1 MKELLK
7 KLVKFE
13 IRIRKNVN
21 SQMKGSFRSVFKGTG
36 IEFDDIRSYQYGDDI
51 RTINWTATAK
61 GHDTYVNTYKEE
73 HDQQVM
79 ILLDVSASQYIGK
92 DVRKI
97 DISKEI
103 AAVLALAAAR
113 ENSQVGLLCFSDQKE
128 KYIKPHKGQTAVY
141 NLVSSIFRLKPKS
154 LKTDLNEALKELNN
168 VLKKKSLVIVISD
181 FIDSNFEGN
190 LSTLALK
197 HDLIVIH
204 VSERRET
211 IIPRLGIIPIFDNET
226 QQTLWVNSSSRKF
239 RESVVGIFKSN
250 RDILMN
256 VCKKTNSSYLHVF
269 CHEDYVIKLIELFK
283 KRKK

>member
-97 DISKEI
+97 DVSKEI

-128 KYIKPHKGQTAVY
+128 KYIKPHKGQTSVY

-181 FIDSNFEGN
+181 FIDSSFEGN

-256 VCKKTNSSYLHVF
+256 VCKKTNSSYVHVF

>member
-113 ENSQVGLLCFSDQKE
+113 ENSQIGLLCFSDQKE
-128 KYIKPHKGQTAVY
+128 KYIKPHKGQNAVY

-256 VCKKTNSSYLHVF
+256 VCKKTKSSYVHVF

>member
-13 IRIRKNVN
+13 VRIRKNVN
-21 SQMKGSFRSVFKGTG
+21 SQIKGSFRSVFKGTG

-92 DVRKI
+92 KVQKI
-97 DISKEI
+97 DVSKEI
-103 AAVLALAAAR
+103 ASLLALAASR

-141 NLVSSIFRLKPKS
+141 NLISSIYRLKPKS

-168 VLKKKSLVIVISD
+168 VLKKKSLVIV
-181 FIDSNFEGN
+181 
-190 LSTLALK
+190 
-197 HDLIVIH
+197 
-204 VSERRET
+204 
-211 IIPRLGIIPIFDNET
+211 
-226 QQTLWVNSSSRKF
+226 
-239 RESVVGIFKSN
+239 
-250 RDILMN
+250 
-256 VCKKTNSSYLHVF
+256 
-269 CHEDYVIKLIELFK
+269 
-283 KRKK
+283 

>member
-7 KLVKFE
+7 KLTKFE

-21 SQMKGSFRSVFKGTG
+21 SQIKGSFRSVFKGTG

-73 HDQQVM
+73 HDQQVL
-79 ILLDVSASQYIGK
+79 ILLDVSASQNIGK
-92 DVRKI
+92 NIQKI

-103 AAVLALAAAR
+103 ASLLALAAGR

-128 KYIKPHKGQTAVY
+128 KYMKPHKGQTAIY
-141 NLVSSIFRLKPKS
+141 NIISSIYRLKPKS

-181 FIDSNFEGN
+181 FIDNNFEAN
-190 LSTLALK
+190 LSTVALK
-197 HDLIVIH
+197 HDLIAIH

-211 IIPRLGIIPIFDNET
+211 IIPRLGIIPVFDNET
-226 QQTLWVNSSSRKF
+226 QQTLWVNSSSKKF
-239 RESVVGIFKSN
+239 RNSVTGIFKSN

-256 VCKKTNSSYLHVF
+256 VCKKTNSSYAHVF
-269 CHEDYVIKLIELFK
+269 CHEDYVPKLIELFK
-283 KRKK
+283 KRRK